1 LFFIGLARLTSLA
14 FQWRPTDTSDDCIRG
29 TDILQFLFKVL
40 LSQRTL
46 FSCVQSVLLRKH
58 GKAAGLSECKKGCC
72 ELPSIPQSQ
81 KQSKMSTPRTTCNTT
96 TDNNDGLSAPALSLR
111 EAIAALSPS
120 ALNQARPA
128 SLNGSQT
135 MPGAQAPLDRVPDDR
150 LDLANLA
157 IVAEATGDLENE
169 N

>member
-1 LFFIGLARLTSLA
+1 MTVFEEQIFYNFYLKFCYLREHLYT
-14 FQWRPTDTSDDCIRG
+14 
-29 TDILQFLFKVL
+29 VL
-40 LSQRTL
+40 LQKHW
-46 FSCVQSVLLRKH
+46 QSRRSFRMQEGPLRVAIH
-58 GKAAGLSECKKGCC
+58 SAITKA
-72 ELPSIPQSQ
+72 
-81 KQSKMSTPRTTCNTT
+81 KQTKMSTPRTTCNTT

-135 MPGAQAPLDRVPDDR
+135 IICAQAPFDRVPDDR